1 MAKIITVD
9 GDGVRAASLAEIV
22 TEMQERYK
30 AKIGE
35 DLAMSPQTPQAQV
48 IGITASITAEVLE
61 ALVQDVNANSVDHSG
76 GVLLTQLG
84 SLLDIK
90 RVQSSHSRV
99 TATLT
104 GVSGIGVPA
113 GSRARTDDG
122 ALFETLTDVVL
133 SPSGVM
139 VDLQA
144 VDAGPVVA
152 AAGELT
158 TIVTVIAGWESI
170 TNPNAAA
177 LGIEGQSDQDYRLT
191 YQARTGRVS
200 AGAEAAIRAAID
212 EAEGKKQK
220 IVENKSNATMIV
232 QDWPVFG
239 HSIAVVAESGSD
251 GDMRRSV
258 ETRRGQ
264 GVGTMAAIIGGEPD
278 NSSLDSTNA
287 GGISWNGVPFTG
299 LDLRTATTPADKAEA
314 LTTLLAEGTPAA
326 EPPVTIRAIDGLYFA
341 FYGWTEGEAPTFAE
355 VGNGSVA
362 ADFGLLAA
370 NATAAPGPFARA
382 RDRALAVTVD
392 VARQPG
398 FPADGLTRIRNAI
411 LAVAN
416 GYEIGQQAWLNDFL
430 VAIESVPGTR
440 ASNLTVTHEGD
451 AVSGVEIP
459 LDAIWRLS
467 TAAITIN
474 IS

>member
-1 MAKIITVD
+1 MARLITID
-9 GDGVRAASLAEIV
+9 GSGVQAASLAEIV
-22 TEMQERYK
+22 TEMQARYK
-30 AKIGE
+30 AKVGE
-35 DLAMSPQTPQAQV
+35 DLSLSPQTPQAQV
-48 IGITASITAEVLE
+48 LGITASITAEILE
-61 ALVQDVNANSVDHSG
+61 AIAEDVNANSVDHAG

-84 SLLDIK
+84 SLLDIR

-104 GVSGIGVPA
+104 GVAGIGVPA
-113 GSRARTDDG
+113 GSRARTDAG
-122 ALFETLTDVVL
+122 AVFETLADVVL
-133 SPSGVM
+133 SPSGVS
-139 VDLQA
+139 VDMQA
-144 VDAGPVVA
+144 VDAGPIEA
-152 AAGELT
+152 AADSLT
-158 TIVTVIAGWESI
+158 TIVSVIAGWESI

-220 IVENKSNATMIV
+220 IVENKSNTTMIV
-232 QDWPVFG
+232 QEWPVFG
-239 HSIAVVAESGSD
+239 HSVAVVAESGSD
-251 GDMRRSV
+251 GDILRSV

-278 NSSLDSTNA
+278 NSSLDSESA
-287 GGISWNGVPFTG
+287 GSITWNGTPFTG

-326 EPPVTIRAIDGLYFA
+326 EPPVTVRAIDGLYFA
-341 FYGWTEGEAPTFAE
+341 FYGWTEGDAPTFGE
-355 VGNGSVA
+355 VNNGTVA

-370 NATAAPGPFARA
+370 DATAAPGPFARA
-382 RDRALAVTVD
+382 RDRALVVSVD

-398 FPADGLTRIRNAI
+398 FPADGLARIRTAI
-411 LAVAN
+411 EAVVE

-430 VAIESVPGTR
+430 VAIESVGGTR
-440 ASNLTVTHEGD
+440 ASNLTVTHGGD

-459 LDAIWRLS
+459 LDSIWRLAPAS
-467 TAAITIN
+467 ITIN

>member
-1 MAKIITVD
+1 MARIITIN
-9 GDGVRAASLAEIV
+9 GDGVQAASLAEIV
-22 TEMQERYK
+22 TEMQARYK
-30 AKIGE
+30 EKIGE
-35 DLAMSPQTPQAQV
+35 DLALSPQTPQAQV
-48 IGITASITAEVLE
+48 LGITASITSEILE
-61 ALVQDVNANSVDHSG
+61 ALVEDVNANSVDHAG

-113 GSRARTDDG
+113 GSRARTNEG
-122 ALFETLTDVVL
+122 ALFETLSDVVL

-139 VDLQA
+139 VDMQA
-144 VDAGPVVA
+144 IESGPVVA
-152 AAGELT
+152 QAGELT
-158 TIVTVIAGWESI
+158 TIVSVIAGWESI

-212 EAEGKKQK
+212 ESEGKKQK
-220 IVENKSNATMIV
+220 IVENKSNTTMIV
-232 QDWPVFG
+232 QDWPIFG

-251 GDMRRSV
+251 GDIRRSV

-264 GVGTMAAIIGGEPD
+264 GVGTMAAIIGGEP
-278 NSSLDSTNA
+278 NNNSLDAVN
-287 GGISWNGVPFTG
+287 GGSISWNGVPFTG

-314 LTTLLAEGTPAA
+314 LTTLLAEGTPPA
-326 EPPVTIRAIDGLYFA
+326 EPPVTIRAIDGLYLA
-341 FYGWTEGEAPTFAE
+341 FYSWAEGDAPTFAE
-355 VGNGSVA
+355 VSNGTVA

-370 NATAAPGPFARA
+370 SATAAPGPFSRT
-382 RDRALAVTVD
+382 RDRALVVSVD

-411 LAVAN
+411 LDVAN
-416 GYEIGQQAWLNDFL
+416 GYDIGQQAWLNDFL
-430 VAIESVPGTR
+430 VAIESIPGTR
-440 ASNLTVTHEGD
+440 ASNLTATHEGE
-451 AVSGVEIP
+451 AVSGVAIP
-459 LDAIWRLS
+459 LDSIWRLAP
-467 TAAITIN
+467 AAITIN
-474 IS
+474 IT